1 MKFKTIPCH
10 PDLQPFIRNYWLLTA
25 RCTAPGTQRIFSNG
39 AASMHFY
46 LAQEC
51 RLDGDDRL
59 FRTAFNRHDLSSME
73 IYSNTGLFNILGIEF
88 VPFCAHL
95 FFPHISVSHATPEDM
110 KDAELK
116 ALEEKIISS
125 TDIEEQKMLLDEFF
139 CKRLET
145 IPIDDLNMDRLTT
158 VFKDIVPVEGDPT
171 GIRDYESLS
180 SGDLASAACLGQKQ
194 FTRVFNKYVGLSP
207 KTYLRLLRFNKAML
221 ELQKSAQES
230 SLTEIAWQCG
240 YYDLA
245 HMTNDF
251 TQLCGYSPT
260 KIIEMGTH
268 LTEAFQ
274 KEFSSQMKKKVLLEN
289 VE

>member
-1 MKFKTIPCH
+1 MEFKTIPCH

-46 LAQEC
+46 LTQEC
-51 RLDGDDRL
+51 RLDGDDGI
-59 FRTAFNRHDLSSME
+59 FRTAFNRHDLSSMK
-73 IYSNTGLFNILGIEF
+73 IYTNTGMFNVLGIEF

-95 FFPHISVSHATPEDM
+95 FFPHISVSHASPEDM
-110 KDAELK
+110 KDQELK
-116 ALEEKIISS
+116 ALEEQIVAS
-125 TDIEEQKMLLDEFF
+125 TEIEEQKMLLDEFF
-139 CKRLET
+139 CKRLES

-158 VFKDIVPVEGDPT
+158 VFKDIVPIEGDPT
-171 GIRDYESLS
+171 AIRDYESLS

-251 TQLCGYSPT
+251 TQLCGYSPK